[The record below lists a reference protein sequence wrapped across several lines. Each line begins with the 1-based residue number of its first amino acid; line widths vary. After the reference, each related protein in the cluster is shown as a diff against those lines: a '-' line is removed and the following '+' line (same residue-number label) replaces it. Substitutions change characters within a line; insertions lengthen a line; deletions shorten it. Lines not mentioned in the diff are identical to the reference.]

1 MTTERYYYG
10 VLFKQLSIAF
20 ENNLQRSAAQYDLT
34 PAQASIIIYLDNV
47 DHAVNQRELEH
58 YFKLSNPTV
67 TGLMKRMESKGFI
80 QRIANPEDARSKYIQ
95 LTPKAMEVASS
106 VRHNLQTLENDM
118 TQDLSAEEEEIFHD
132 MLMRVLQRICP
143 CSKEKKE

>member
-1 MTTERYYYG
+1 M
-10 VLFKQLSIAF
+10 V
-20 ENNLQRSAAQYDLT
+20 
-34 PAQASIIIYLDNV
+34 YLEDV
-47 DHAVNQRELEH
+47 DHPVNQRELEH

-80 QRIANPEDARSKYIQ
+80 QRIANPEDGRSKYIQ

-106 VRHNLQTLENDM
+106 VRHNLQALENDM

-132 MLMRVLQRICP
+132 LLMRVLQRICP